1 MGRYRFVHAL
11 LAAALCAGCGAQKP
25 YQVGQS
31 VKGRG
36 FEITIHSVSKQS
48 AVRVSASLDPLAGA
62 LAGDAEQFIVIE
74 ATVANPGG
82 SAAAF
87 DAGAVEASMG
97 GRRMLF
103 DRETIVSS
111 EYLYAQ
117 KIDARG
123 SLRKKIVFRLPREA
137 QPPFSWRPAKQ
148 GVRLGLPDPTDE
160 RQWLASATVPPRA
173 APARVALAKAP
184 APEAP
189 LLAYQMPY
197 SDARTILLEAGWHP
211 STNGSPEK
219 LAAGAKAL
227 FMQGIVEVNS
237 CTDTGIAACKFEWSH
252 TGDSHRLAVF
262 TEGDKP
268 KVFGWAVE

>member
-25 YQVGQS
+25 YQVGQT

-36 FEITIHSVSKQS
+36 FEITIHSVSRQS
-48 AVRVSASLDPLAGA
+48 AIRVSASLDPLAGA
-62 LAGDAEQFIVIE
+62 QAGDAEQFIVIE

-87 DAGAVEASMG
+87 DAGAVEASMA
-97 GRRMLF
+97 GRRLRF
-103 DRETIVSS
+103 DRETIVSN

-123 SLRKKIVFRLPREA
+123 SVRKNVVFRLPREA

-148 GVRLGLPDPTDE
+148 GLRIGLPNPTDE
-160 RQWLASATVPPRA
+160 GQWLASATVPPRRA
-173 APARVALAKAP
+173 SARVVLAKAP

-197 SDARTILLEAGWHP
+197 SDARSILMEAGWRP
-211 STNGSPEK
+211 SRNGSPEK

-227 FMQGIVEVNS
+227 FTQGIVEVNS
-237 CTDTGIAACKFEWSH
+237 CTDTGIAACKFEWRHADS
-252 TGDSHRLAVF
+252 SHRLAVF

-268 KVFGWAVE
+268 KVFGWTVE